1 MAERT
6 VSVLLD
12 VGGTEIKAALYRDGV
27 LSEIT
32 SYPSYSDRDSG
43 AVLANFARVIETEA
57 RGEVPMRVSLAVPG
71 PFDCENG
78 VSLIR
83 GVSKYD
89 SIYGIDITREIKK
102 LLPFLAD
109 TAFDYMGDIEAFA
122 LGAAEMIPDARRG
135 RIMCLCIGTGAGS
148 AFLSDGGIIRSGV
161 GVPENGWIYSLPYR
175 DSAIDDYISV
185 RGLGR
190 LAEREFGR
198 VMSGKELSAL
208 CVSGNVG
215 AMRVYRR
222 FGEELC
228 EVVGM
233 IDAVF
238 RPDGIVF
245 GGQITKAFEYFGE
258 AVTEYCE
265 KRGAAIHICPDT
277 SEYAMRGLLRN
288 K

>member
-1 MAERT
+1 MAEKT
-6 VSVLLD
+6 ASVLLD
-12 VGGTEIKAALYRDGV
+12 VGGTEIKAAIYRDGS

-32 SYPSYSDRDSG
+32 SYPSCSDRDSET
-43 AVLANFARVIETEA
+43 VLSNLAGVIETEA
-57 RGEVPMRVSLAVPG
+57 RGAVPMRVALAVPG

-83 GVSKYD
+83 GVGKYD
-89 SIYGIDITREIKK
+89 SIYGMDITAEIKK
-102 LLPFLAD
+102 RLPSLAD
-109 TAFDYMGDIEAFA
+109 AAFDYTGDIEAFA
-122 LGAAEMIPDARRG
+122 LGVSDMIPDARRG
-135 RIMCLCIGTGAGS
+135 SIMCLCIGTGAGS

-161 GVPENGWIYSLPYR
+161 GVPENGWIYNLPFR
-175 DSAIDDYISV
+175 DSVIDDYISV

-198 VMSGKELSAL
+198 IMSGKELSAL
-208 CVSGNVG
+208 CVSGSVG

-228 EVVGM
+228 EAVAM

-258 AVTEYCE
+258 AVTEYCK
-265 KRGAAIHICPDT
+265 KRSAAIHICPDT
-277 SEYAMRGLLRN
+277 SEYAMRGLLSN